1 MNKPMRVDR
10 PEMAE
15 LLTVREAAVVAERSP
30 TYAWFH
36 GETRIIAANRRYVNL
51 AYETA
56 LAICKDPKAP
66 AQARAIASRTIFQL
80 AGMLNKPEPE
90 TPKEPS
96 EMTAEELEQSR
107 QAFLRKRDLMRRDS
121 SQSSG
126 IFG

>member
-1 MNKPMRVDR
+1 MYDDLDGDGARQTAVLRK
-10 PEMAE
+10 
-15 LLTVREAAVVAERSP
+15 VRTEGV
-30 TYAWFH
+30 
-36 GETRIIAANRRYVNL
+36 ET

-107 QAFLRKRDLMRRDS
+107 QAFIRKRDLMRGLS
-121 SQSSG
+121 GNSQRSTG
-126 IFG
+126 AEDKGLFG